1 MTDIIKIFKNKNFT
15 KLFLAGFTSMMG
27 SIIGVTAFMFYL
39 LDKFSDQPYY
49 ATLAELM
56 YSLPALAV
64 FFIVG
69 VLADRMD
76 RQKITV
82 YCDWICAALCL
93 GLMAAI
99 WLDWMPLIFAILFLR
114 SAVGKF
120 FFPADQAIVQGILEE
135 EEYALAAGLN
145 QMVGSMFM
153 LFGNMLAIFIYWTV
167 GIQGAIAFDLATYII
182 SALLIMSM
190 RVKEEVRLPNG
201 RHRWSDIQLSLVLKD
216 FGAGLKYIRASKLL
230 MSLIFGF
237 FLFGVINGGLAVMP
251 AFILKYKLAPDNY
264 EQMMMWMGVVFGVS
278 VIIGSVL
285 CSMIVKKIKLY
296 QAIVLGLLGSG
307 LAIGL
312 IAVAESFTVFFGLA
326 ALMGLMIPLVN
337 IGIGGWMPKIVD
349 PKMMGRV
356 QGCISPLTMLS
367 HTVTLALIALFFPKW
382 ISIEALFYGVGGLL
396 CIVGIFYWITLPKY
410 DGNEGRTDETELKV
424 SEKVPV

>member
-1 MTDIIKIFKNKNFT
+1 MKDFLKIFQNRNFS

-39 LDKFSDQPYY
+39 LDKFSEQPFY

-56 YSLPALAV
+56 YSLPTLAV

-76 RQKITV
+76 RQKIAL
-82 YCDWICAALCL
+82 YCDWICAVLCL
-93 GLMAAI
+93 VLMGAI

-120 FFPADQAIVQGILEE
+120 FFPADQAMVQGILSKD
-135 EEYALAAGLN
+135 EYAIAAGLN

-153 LFGNMLAIFIYWTV
+153 LFGNMLAIFIYWSV
-167 GIQGAIAFDLATYII
+167 GIQGAIAFDLVTYVV

-190 RVKEEVRLPNG
+190 KVNEEVRLPNG
-201 RHRWSDIQLSLVLKD
+201 KHKFKDINIGMVWKD
-216 FGAGLKYIRASKLL
+216 FGAGFSYIKNSKLL
-230 MSLIFGF
+230 MALIFGF
-237 FLFGVINGGLAVMP
+237 FLFGVVNGGLSVMP
-251 AFILKYKLAPDNY
+251 AFIMKYKLAPENY

-278 VIIGSVL
+278 VLAGSVI
-285 CSMIVKKIKLY
+285 CSMLAKKIKLST
-296 QAIVLGLLGSG
+296 AIIIGLFASG

-312 IAVAESFTVFFGLA
+312 CALAENIWVFFIFT
-326 ALMGLMIPLVN
+326 ALMGLGIPLVN
-337 IGIGGWMPKIVD
+337 IGLGGWLPKIVD

-356 QGCISPLTMLS
+356 QGAITPITMLS
-367 HTVTLALIALFFPKW
+367 HTVTLALIAAFFPKFL
-382 ISIEALFYGVGGLL
+382 SVEALFWVVGGALF
-396 CIVGIFYWITLPKY
+396 IVGLFYMFTLPKY
-410 DGNEGRTDETELKV
+410 DVEETEETTDMDLK
-424 SEKVPV
+424 EKVPV